1 MGAPQAKV
9 KITAKEF
16 MAKYK
21 SKREIYHF
29 LAVDT
34 GIYLPKYGMWL
45 KTHFLTI
52 CFQSYRAN
60 FDLLFKGRDVREE
73 EE

>member
-34 GIYLPKYGMWL
+34 GIYLPKYG
-45 KTHFLTI
+45 
-52 CFQSYRAN
+52 R
-60 FDLLFKGRDVREE
+60 
-73 EE
+73 

>member
-45 KTHFLTI
+45 KSYFLTI
-52 CFQSYRAN
+52 WFQSYRAN